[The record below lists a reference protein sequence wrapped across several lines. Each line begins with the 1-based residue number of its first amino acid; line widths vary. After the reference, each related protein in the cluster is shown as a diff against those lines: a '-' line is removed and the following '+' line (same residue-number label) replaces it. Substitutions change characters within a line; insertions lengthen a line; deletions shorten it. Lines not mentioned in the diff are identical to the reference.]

1 MAKYREHFT
10 LDPNDIDR
18 IERAIRVEIAQHA
31 EGVHTEDADAH
42 RRHREIRELN
52 QLLAKIFH
60 QKVFYSQVNRT
71 GVPGG

>member
-1 MAKYREHFT
+1 MARYREHFT

-18 IERAIRVEIAQHA
+18 IERAIRFEIAQHA
-31 EGVHTEDADAH
+31 ERVHPEDPACDQ
-42 RRHREIRELN
+42 RDGEIRALN
-52 QLLAKIFH
+52 RLLAKIFH

>member
-1 MAKYREHFT
+1 MPKYREHFT
-10 LDPNDIDR
+10 LDPHDIDR

-31 EGVHTEDADAH
+31 ELVHPEDPSALRSND
-42 RRHREIRELN
+42 EIRALN

-60 QKVFYSQVNRT
+60 QKVFFSQVNRT

>member
-1 MAKYREHFT
+1 MAKYREQFK

-31 EGVHTEDADAH
+31 ERVHTEDPDAH
-42 RRHREIRELN
+42 RSHREIRELN

-60 QKVFYSQVNRT
+60 QKVFYSQVNHT

>member
-1 MAKYREHFT
+1 MARYREHFT
-10 LDPNDIDR
+10 LDPHDIDR
-18 IERAIRVEIAQHA
+18 IERAIRFEIALHA
-31 EGVHTEDADAH
+31 ERVHTEDPDALRSH
-42 RRHREIRELN
+42 DEIRALN